1 MSNDFV
7 NIKNK
12 RASFEYEF
20 LETYVAGMQ
29 LFGTEIKAIRD
40 GKANITD
47 GFCVFIHN
55 ELYVRNIQISEYKFG
70 NYYNHQP
77 KRDRKLLLNK
87 QELKKL
93 QTKLKDKGLTVI
105 PLRLFTNDKGLAK
118 LEITLAK
125 GKKLYDKRED
135 LKKKDSQREMDRA
148 SKF

>member
-105 PLRLFTNDKGLAK
+105 PLRLFTNEKGLAK